1 MGKANIAYQYRL
13 YPDKEQQVL
22 FAKTFGCCRKV
33 YNLMLADKIAYY
45 KREGAMLMTTPAMY
59 KDEYP
64 YLREVDS
71 LALANEQ
78 MHLQAAYNNF
88 FRDKRN
94 GFPKFKSRKRDKASY
109 TTNLVGNNI
118 VVSDRSI
125 RLPKVGVVRAAIHR
139 KAPDGYKLKSVT
151 VSRKRDGSYY
161 ASVLYEYDETVV
173 PVKEIQ
179 SHIGLDY
186 KSNGLYVDSNGE
198 SADMPRFY
206 RKAEKRLAREQRRLS
221 KKQKGSRNQE
231 KQRQKVA
238 KISRHVS
245 NQRKDFLHKKSAEIT
260 NQYDLVSV
268 EDLNMR
274 GMSRSL
280 NLGKSTLDNGYGMF
294 CTMLEYKQRR
304 KGHYFVRVDRFFPS
318 SQLCQC
324 GYQNPVTKDFSVRTV
339 ICPVCGRTY
348 DRDYNA
354 AINIDKEGLRMLA
367 QLKYGREGT
376 A

>member
-13 YPDKEQQVL
+13 YPDKSQQTL

-45 KREGAMLMTTPAMY
+45 KQHGQMLMTTPAMY
-59 KDEYP
+59 KKDYP

-88 FRDKRN
+88 FRDKRV
-94 GFPKFKSRKRDKASY
+94 GFPKFKSKRWDKASY
-109 TTNLVGNNI
+109 TTSRVGKNI
-118 VVSDRSI
+118 VVFDRAI
-125 RLPKVGVVRAAIHR
+125 KLPKVGSVRAVIHR
-139 KAPDGYKLKSVT
+139 KVPDDYKLKSVT
-151 VSRKRDGSYY
+151 VSQNRDGTYY
-161 ASVLYEYDETVV
+161 ASVLYEYEDTVV
-173 PVKEIQ
+173 TVKEIH

-198 SADMPRFY
+198 SADIPHFY
-206 RKAEKRLAREQRRLS
+206 RKAEKRLARQQRRLS
-221 KKQKGSRNQE
+221 RKKDGSGNWE

-238 KISRHVS
+238 RISRHVS

-268 EDLNMR
+268 ENINMR
-274 GMSRSL
+274 GMASGL
-280 NLGKSTLDNGYGMF
+280 KLGKATLDNGYGMF
-294 CTMLEYKQRR
+294 CSMLEYKQRR
-304 KGHYFVRVDRFFPS
+304 KGHHFVRVDKFFPS

-324 GYQNPVTKDFSVRTV
+324 GYKNTATKDLSVRTV
-339 ICPVCGRTY
+339 ICPVCGRIY
-348 DRDYNA
+348 DRDHNA
-354 AINIDKEGLRMLA
+354 AINIDREGLRLLA
-367 QLKYGREGT
+367 S
-376 A
+376 